1 MEGTTVPCE
10 DEVESGTSAEGVV
23 LPVGGVVVPARGVVF
38 PSGIVDVLPVGFVVL
53 PVGSDILPIGSD
65 VLPIGSDVLPIGSDV
80 LPVGSDVLPIGSD
93 VLPVGSDV
101 LPAGSDVLPGGGGEV
116 LSSGMLTTDG
126 RPPPVC
132 PECIL
137 DRPSLD
143 GVDSLTSAL
152 SLSRLL
158 SGDHGGW
165 EPLGE
170 NMTIPLWL
178 LVGEGTEGRSLVS
191 V

>member
-10 DEVESGTSAEGVV
+10 GEVKSGTSAEGVV
-23 LPVGGVVVPARGVVF
+23 LPVGGVVLPTGGVVF
-38 PSGIVDVLPVGFVVL
+38 PSGIVDVLPVGFA
-53 PVGSDILPIGSD
+53 
-65 VLPIGSDVLPIGSDV
+65 V

-93 VLPVGSDV
+93 VLPICSDVLPVGFEVLPIGSDVLPVGFEVLPIGSDV

-137 DRPSLD
+137 DRPSLN

-152 SLSRLL
+152 SLSCLL

-178 LVGEGTEGRSLVS
+178 LVGEGTEGGSSVS